1 MCILNKD
8 YLSLRWYVS
17 QFFDISNPVADECKE
32 MVDRYTTQLVQ
43 MIITEYTPGQICAEL
58 GLCNKGIT
66 MSEDYIGNE
75 ILSND
80 IPSLED
86 EDYDD
91 SMESSEESSEELND
105 ISMRFGNRMVW
116 LLILS
121 VYHTKWPSKFF
132 ILTQISFILW

>member
-1 MCILNKD
+1 
-8 YLSLRWYVS
+8 
-17 QFFDISNPVADECKE
+17 

-43 MIITEYTPGQICAEL
+43 MIITEYTPEQICAEL
-58 GLCNKGIT
+58 GLCNKGIAIND
-66 MSEDYIGNE
+66 EDGDISNE

-105 ISMRFGNRMVW
+105 VSRRFGNRMV
-116 LLILS
+116 
-121 VYHTKWPSKFF
+121 
-132 ILTQISFILW
+132 

>member
-1 MCILNKD
+1 M
-8 YLSLRWYVS
+8 
-17 QFFDISNPVADECKE
+17 ADECTE
-32 MVDRYTTQLVQ
+32 MVDRYTSQLMQ

-58 GLCNKGIT
+58 GLCDKGIKIN
-66 MSEDYIGNE
+66 EDDIDNE

-105 ISMRFGNRMVW
+105 ISMRFGNRMVCF
-116 LLILS
+116 LILS
-121 VYHTKWPSKFF
+121 EYRSKLPSE
-132 ILTQISFILW
+132 

>member
-1 MCILNKD
+1 M
-8 YLSLRWYVS
+8 
-17 QFFDISNPVADECKE
+17 ADECKE

-58 GLCNKGIT
+58 GLCDKGIKIN
-66 MSEDYIGNE
+66 EDDIDNE

-91 SMESSEESSEELND
+91 SMESSEESSEELNN

-116 LLILS
+116 LLILFE
-121 VYHTKWPSKFF
+121 YRTKLP
-132 ILTQISFILW
+132 LE

>member
-1 MCILNKD
+1 M
-8 YLSLRWYVS
+8 
-17 QFFDISNPVADECKE
+17 ADECKE

-58 GLCNKGIT
+58 GLCDKGIKIN
-66 MSEDYIGNE
+66 EDDIDNE

-91 SMESSEESSEELND
+91 SMESSEESSEELNN

-121 VYHTKWPSKFF
+121 EYRTKLP
-132 ILTQISFILW
+132 LE

>member
-1 MCILNKD
+1 M
-8 YLSLRWYVS
+8 
-17 QFFDISNPVADECKE
+17 ADECKE

-58 GLCNKGIT
+58 GLCDKGIKIN
-66 MSEDYIGNE
+66 EDDIDNE

-86 EDYDD
+86 DDYDD

-105 ISMRFGNRMVW
+105 ISMRFGNRMV
-116 LLILS
+116 
-121 VYHTKWPSKFF
+121 
-132 ILTQISFILW
+132 

>member
-1 MCILNKD
+1 M
-8 YLSLRWYVS
+8 
-17 QFFDISNPVADECKE
+17 ADECKE

-58 GLCNKGIT
+58 GLCDKGIKIN
-66 MSEDYIGNE
+66 EDDIDNE

-91 SMESSEESSEELND
+91 SMESSEESSEEIND
-105 ISMRFGNRMVW
+105 ISMKLGNRMVW
-116 LLILS
+116 ILILS
-121 VYHTKWPSKFF
+121 EYHTKLVVF
-132 ILTQISFILW
+132 

>member
-1 MCILNKD
+1 M
-8 YLSLRWYVS
+8 
-17 QFFDISNPVADECKE
+17 ADECKE

-58 GLCNKGIT
+58 GLCNKGIAID
-66 MSEDYIGNE
+66 EDYIGNE

-91 SMESSEESSEELND
+91 SMESSEEIND
-105 ISMRFGNRMVW
+105 ISMKFGNRMVW
-116 LLILS
+116 ILILS
-121 VYHTKWPSKFF
+121 EYHTK
-132 ILTQISFILW
+132 

>member
-1 MCILNKD
+1 M
-8 YLSLRWYVS
+8 
-17 QFFDISNPVADECKE
+17 ADECKE

-58 GLCNKGIT
+58 GLCDKGIKIN
-66 MSEDYIGNE
+66 EDDIDNE

-91 SMESSEESSEELND
+91 SMESSEESSEELNN

-116 LLILS
+116 LLIL
-121 VYHTKWPSKFF
+121 YEYRTKLP
-132 ILTQISFILW
+132 LE

>member
-1 MCILNKD
+1 M
-8 YLSLRWYVS
+8 
-17 QFFDISNPVADECKE
+17 ADECTE
-32 MVDRYTTQLVQ
+32 MVDRYTSQLMQ

-66 MSEDYIGNE
+66 IGEDYIGNE

-91 SMESSEESSEELND
+91 SMESSEESSEEIND
-105 ISMRFGNRMVW
+105 ISMKLGNRMVW
-116 LLILS
+116 ILILS
-121 VYHTKWPSKFF
+121 EYHTK
-132 ILTQISFILW
+132 

>member
-1 MCILNKD
+1 MKNVYFENYNK
-8 YLSLRWYVS
+8 YILSLRWNISRY
-17 QFFDISNPVADECKE
+17 FNISNPVADECTE
-32 MVDRYTTQLVQ
+32 MVDRYTSQLMQ

-91 SMESSEESSEELND
+91 SMESSEESSEEIND
-105 ISMRFGNRMVW
+105 ISMKLGNRMVW
-116 LLILS
+116 ILILS
-121 VYHTKWPSKFF
+121 EYHTKWPPE
-132 ILTQISFILW
+132 

>member
-1 MCILNKD
+1 M
-8 YLSLRWYVS
+8 
-17 QFFDISNPVADECKE
+17 ADECKE

-58 GLCNKGIT
+58 GLCNKGIAID
-66 MSEDYIGNE
+66 EDYIGNE

-105 ISMRFGNRMVW
+105 VSMRFGNRMVR

-121 VYHTKWPSKFF
+121 EYHTK
-132 ILTQISFILW
+132 

>member
-1 MCILNKD
+1 M
-8 YLSLRWYVS
+8 
-17 QFFDISNPVADECKE
+17 ADECKE

-58 GLCNKGIT
+58 GLCNKGIKIN
-66 MSEDYIGNE
+66 EDDIDNE

-91 SMESSEESSEELND
+91 SMESSEESSEELNN

-121 VYHTKWPSKFF
+121 
-132 ILTQISFILW
+132 

>member
-1 MCILNKD
+1 M
-8 YLSLRWYVS
+8 
-17 QFFDISNPVADECKE
+17 ADECKE

-58 GLCNKGIT
+58 GLCDKGIKIN
-66 MSEDYIGNE
+66 EDDIDNE

-121 VYHTKWPSKFF
+121 EYRTKLP
-132 ILTQISFILW
+132 LE

>member
-1 MCILNKD
+1 M
-8 YLSLRWYVS
+8 
-17 QFFDISNPVADECKE
+17 ADECKE

-58 GLCNKGIT
+58 GLCDKGIKIN
-66 MSEDYIGNE
+66 EDDIDNE

-91 SMESSEESSEELND
+91 SMESSEESSEELNN

-116 LLILS
+116 LLILFE
-121 VYHTKWPSKFF
+121 YRTKLPSK
-132 ILTQISFILW
+132 